1 VELKP
6 NYVINEDGQ
15 KIYAVVP
22 IEVYNNFIKELKENK
37 RKIEELEEQLDI
49 KFARKVLESN
59 EEILN
64 FIPQNYV

>member
-1 VELKP
+1 MELKP

>member
-1 VELKP
+1 MELKP

-22 IEVYNNFIKELKENK
+22 IEEYNRFIIESKKNR

-49 KFARKVLESN
+49 KFAQKSVKKAGDV
-59 EEILN
+59 LN
-64 FIPQNYV
+64 FSKQNYV

>member
-22 IEVYNNFIKELKENK
+22 IDEYNKFIKESRKNK

-49 KFARKVLESN
+49 KFAQKAVKKN
-59 EEILN
+59 EDVLN

>member
-1 VELKP
+1 MELKP

-22 IEVYNNFIKELKENK
+22 IDEYNKFIKELKNNK

-49 KFARKVLESN
+49 KFAQKAIKKN
-59 EEILN
+59 EEVLN
-64 FIPQNYV
+64 FVPQNYV

>member
-22 IEVYNNFIKELKENK
+22 IDEYNKFIKESRKNK

-49 KFARKVLESN
+49 KFAQKAIKKN
-59 EEILN
+59 EDALN